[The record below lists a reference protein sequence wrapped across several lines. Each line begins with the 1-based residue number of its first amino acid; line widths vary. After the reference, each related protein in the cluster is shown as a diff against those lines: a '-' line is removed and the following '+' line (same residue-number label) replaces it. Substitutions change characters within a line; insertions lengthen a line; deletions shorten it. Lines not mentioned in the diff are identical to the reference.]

1 MYVSFLTVDL
11 LQPLAA
17 APRRLTVPAALL
29 TALLMVTGAVWFR
42 IHSTRA
48 FFDQRVLLSRF
59 PAEDALALSA
69 DFATL
74 RAAGLLGES
83 PGQSKTLEPEY
94 KQFLDGTGFDYR
106 RDLDSVVAS
115 FSRSGNYFIA
125 RGRFNWAKLRDYA
138 VREGGSC
145 YQDLCRV
152 QGSRAER
159 HISFLPLRNDAI
171 ALAVSTNDLAATLL
185 TKTGQPV
192 TAAIPAAP
200 VWLSVPGAEL
210 RRQDALPPEMH
221 LMLSALTSADRV
233 IITLGP
239 AGGGIEAHMDATCRT
254 LDDARIL
261 ASQLRTT
268 TADLKEALRR
278 DRKAVD
284 DDVVTLLTAGS
295 FDQTDRRVTGRWPI
309 RKSLLEALTAG
320 I

>member
-1 MYVSFLTVDL
+1 MARQRIAWATLLAGLLLVS
-11 LQPLAA
+11 
-17 APRRLTVPAALL
+17 
-29 TALLMVTGAVWFR
+29 GAVWLR

-59 PAEDALALSA
+59 PAEDALAVSA

-74 RAAGLLGES
+74 RAAGLLDES
-83 PGQSKTLEPEY
+83 SDQSKMTIEPDY
-94 KQFLDGTGFDYR
+94 KQFVEGTGFDYR
-106 RDLDSVVAS
+106 RDLDSVTAS

-125 RGRFNWAKLRDYA
+125 RGRFHWAKLRAYA
-138 VREGGSC
+138 MREGGSC

-152 QGSRAER
+152 QGSRPER

-192 TAAIPAAP
+192 TAVIPAAP
-200 VWLSVPGAEL
+200 VWISVPGEEL

-233 IITLGP
+233 IVTLGP
-239 AGGGIEAHMDATCRT
+239 AGDGIEARMDATCRT
-254 LDDARIL
+254 RDDARIL
-261 ASQLRTT
+261 ASQLRST
-268 TADLKEALRR
+268 TALLKEALTR
-278 DRKAVD
+278 DKKVTD
-284 DDVVTLLTAGS
+284 DEVAALLTAGS

-309 RKSLLEALTAG
+309 RKSLLDALTAG

>member
-1 MYVSFLTVDL
+1 MYVSFLTVARQRIAWATL
-11 LQPLAA
+11 LAG
-17 APRRLTVPAALL
+17 LL
-29 TALLMVTGAVWFR
+29 LVSGAVWLR

-59 PAEDALALSA
+59 PAEDALAVSA

-74 RAAGLLGES
+74 RAAGLLDES
-83 PGQSKTLEPEY
+83 SDQSKMTIEPDY
-94 KQFLDGTGFDYR
+94 KQFVEGTGFDYR
-106 RDLDSVVAS
+106 RDLDSVTAS

-125 RGRFNWAKLRDYA
+125 RGRFHWAKLRAYA
-138 VREGGSC
+138 MREGGSC

-152 QGSRAER
+152 QGSRPER

-192 TAAIPAAP
+192 TAVIPAAP
-200 VWLSVPGAEL
+200 VWISVPGEEL

-233 IITLGP
+233 IVTLGP
-239 AGGGIEAHMDATCRT
+239 AGDGIEARMDATCRT
-254 LDDARIL
+254 RDDARIL
-261 ASQLRTT
+261 ASQLRST
-268 TADLKEALRR
+268 TALLKEALTR
-278 DRKAVD
+278 DKKVTD
-284 DDVVTLLTAGS
+284 DEVAALLTAGS

-309 RKSLLEALTAG
+309 RKSLLDALTAG

>member
-1 MYVSFLTVDL
+1 VARQRIAWATLLAGLLLVS
-11 LQPLAA
+11 
-17 APRRLTVPAALL
+17 
-29 TALLMVTGAVWFR
+29 GAVWLR

-59 PAEDALALSA
+59 PAEDALAVSA

-74 RAAGLLGES
+74 RAAGLLDES
-83 PGQSKTLEPEY
+83 SDQSKMTIEPDY
-94 KQFLDGTGFDYR
+94 KQFVEGTGFDYR
-106 RDLDSVVAS
+106 RDLDSVTAS

-125 RGRFNWAKLRDYA
+125 RGRFHWAKLRAYA
-138 VREGGSC
+138 MREGGSC

-152 QGSRAER
+152 QGSRPER

-192 TAAIPAAP
+192 TAVIPAAP
-200 VWLSVPGAEL
+200 VWISVPGEEL

-233 IITLGP
+233 IVTLGP
-239 AGGGIEAHMDATCRT
+239 AGDGIEARMDATCRT
-254 LDDARIL
+254 RDDARIL
-261 ASQLRTT
+261 ASQLRST
-268 TADLKEALRR
+268 TALLKEALTR
-278 DRKAVD
+278 DKKVTD
-284 DDVVTLLTAGS
+284 DEVAALLTAGS

-309 RKSLLEALTAG
+309 RKSLLDALTAG